1 MLIHLRMTHPER
13 RGNALPVLLAP
24 DRRDVQEAGGVVAA
38 KDDRINVRLR
48 EVPSE
53 TSAEFR
59 VSRGDVEGD
68 IRESPLLNREV
79 KTPIDTLDLEEI
91 GLDIEVGPE
100 QIKQLLEQRAK
111 TVTRVFDTIDFIAE
125 DLTKFK
131 PLVPASL
138 PSALSGRILNA
149 DGAPA
154 GSVRVRA
161 LEPSTPATANGTGFD
176 LTLPWPN
183 PETVTDARGAFR
195 LALPP
200 RLLPDDGIVLAIQGG
215 NRVVEHPLRR
225 IDLIAGDGALGVLPL
240 DVVLA
245 PLPTSV
251 LAKLKAVVR
260 PTSDD
265 DVIDNP
271 EQFTEPAPVITL
283 GDGDCAVNFRSNSGV
298 IDKFGYSML
307 VRLVEPELSSRRLGT
322 RVGAREKYLLSASSA
337 GLTKYLPAADLV
349 AAMSQLGTWELVGRV
364 PIEAPID
371 VTAYL
376 EAVQRNPRIVPKA
389 ATLGMGYIVKM
400 HQIWVPN
407 GMSLGDLVYS
417 LPLAPGEQQRI
428 AVSDERE
435 TLSVREQEALSA
447 EEFQNFRETADSSTN
462 AVFRSAFDESARG
475 GSTMK
480 TSSEAGSI
488 GGGLGVAG
496 IFGSVVAGLGIAGGY
511 SDSTTTGST
520 SSWQNASRDYVSNA
534 SQDFHSALSR
544 NAAARRTASRTS
556 VRLATATERREV
568 VTKVI
573 TNHNHNHAL
582 TMQYW
587 QVLRHFRVSSQVD
600 DVQLVAFV
608 PLELVQFLP
617 TGMPRT
623 CRPAPTPVT
632 CCCTAT
638 ACCWPTTT

>member
-307 VRLVEPELSSRRLGT
+307 VRLVEPELGR
-322 RVGAREKYLLSASSA
+322 A
-337 GLTKYLPAADLV
+337 G
-349 AAMSQLGTWELVGRV
+349 S
-364 PIEAPID
+364 
-371 VTAYL
+371 
-376 EAVQRNPRIVPKA
+376 
-389 ATLGMGYIVKM
+389 
-400 HQIWVPN
+400 
-407 GMSLGDLVYS
+407 
-417 LPLAPGEQQRI
+417 APGW
-428 AVSDERE
+428 AP
-435 TLSVREQEALSA
+435 A
-447 EEFQNFRETADSSTN
+447 
-462 AVFRSAFDESARG
+462 RS
-475 GSTMK
+475 
-480 TSSEAGSI
+480 I
-488 GGGLGVAG
+488 CC
-496 IFGSVVAGLGIAGGY
+496 
-511 SDSTTTGST
+511 
-520 SSWQNASRDYVSNA
+520 
-534 SQDFHSALSR
+534 
-544 NAAARRTASRTS
+544 RR
-556 VRLATATERREV
+556 
-568 VTKVI
+568 
-573 TNHNHNHAL
+573 
-582 TMQYW
+582 
-587 QVLRHFRVSSQVD
+587 
-600 DVQLVAFV
+600 
-608 PLELVQFLP
+608 P
-617 TGMPRT
+617 
-623 CRPAPTPVT
+623 RPA
-632 CCCTAT
+632 
-638 ACCWPTTT
+638 